1 MPAEPRHIDVR
12 DPGPMRALAHPV
24 RLRILGLL
32 RVEGP
37 ATVGRLAERTGEAAG
52 SVSHHLKTLAKHGF
66 VEGAPE
72 LARDRREHWWRAA
85 HEFTTFDV
93 ADVEGD
99 PERRDAADAMRRA
112 VLDASHLELVQ
123 ALAAER
129 DDDPAWVQASDSSD
143 IAAHL
148 TLEEFREMVAEVEA
162 VRDRWFQRGRDP
174 REGTRIV
181 RLITHA
187 FPRSDA

>member
-1 MPAEPRHIDVR
+1 MPTEATHIDVR

-37 ATVGRLAERTGEAAG
+37 ATVGALAERTGEAPG

-66 VEGAPE
+66 IESAPD

-85 HEFTTFDV
+85 HEFTTLNV
-93 ADVEGD
+93 ADVVGD

-112 VLDASHLELVQ
+112 VLDASHAELVQ

-129 DDDPAWVQASDSSD
+129 ELEPEWVEASDTSD

-148 TLEEFREMVAEVEA
+148 TLDEFRELAAEVAA
-162 VRDRWFQRGRDP
+162 VRDKWFQRGREPGD
-174 REGTRIV
+174 GTRIV

-187 FPRSDA
+187 FPRTEP